1 MWPSV
6 RTRAEPQLSVLARHC
21 SCPIQPDLSGIRFAN
36 MIKEDDLE
44 HESKTLHQGGSPYLM
59 LALNLLISVVIMYLV
74 MFAMI
79 DGLPEFYHNLNM
91 FYMALMMV
99 APMAILMLLMM
110 RSMYP
115 SRTVNIVV
123 GISFSA
129 IFVVAFLFIRQQ
141 TAIGDI
147 QFLRSMIP
155 HHSGAILMCREAQ
168 ISDPEIETLCQEIIR
183 SQREEIE
190 QMKQILA
197 RKG

>member
-1 MWPSV
+1 M
-6 RTRAEPQLSVLARHC
+6 
-21 SCPIQPDLSGIRFAN
+21 
-36 MIKEDDLE
+36 K
-44 HESKTLHQGGSPYLM
+44 HESKAMHQGGSPYVM
-59 LALNLLISVVIMYLV
+59 LALNLLISVAIMYLV

-99 APMAILMLLMM
+99 APMAILMLFMM

-115 SRTVNIVV
+115 NRTINILV
-123 GISFSA
+123 GISFSV
-129 IFVVAFLFIRQQ
+129 IFALAFLFIRQQ
-141 TAIGDI
+141 TVIGDI

-168 ISDPEIETLCQEIIR
+168 TNDPEIKALCQEIIR
-183 SQREEIE
+183 SQRDEID

-197 RKG
+197 HKRDNDKG